1 MALSLS
7 QKLDKKLKAQY
18 EKGVTLDKMSK
29 DITMD
34 QAKALAETHEIEVAE
49 GDTVKDIIEAIIEDF
64 KEEELLIR
72 RLQRKLDRI
81 NTDIRELGN
90 SAETTLVAAIVADRH
105 TYVLNIGDSRA
116 YMISGKELYEKY
128 KDYID
133 KKKDFK

>member
-1 MALSLS
+1 MPKFITLGPKANGFFDQTTGITIARGEKVEINDRQLRSRRIAMALNSGHLIFAQPDQEVKKEKETDL

-64 KEEELLIR
+64 KEEE
-72 RLQRKLDRI
+72 K
-81 NTDIRELGN
+81 
-90 SAETTLVAAIVADRH
+90 
-105 TYVLNIGDSRA
+105 
-116 YMISGKELYEKY
+116 
-128 KDYID
+128 
-133 KKKDFK
+133 